1 MIDTERIVY
10 SLNVEDI
17 QTVANEELGR
27 DLTLKEVQLIEG
39 ELGDHIPWFD
49 IITNLITEKI
59 FREKRSKS

>member
-27 DLTLKEVQLIEG
+27 DLTLKEIEAVER
-39 ELGDHIPWFD
+39 ELGDSIPWFD
-49 IITNLITEKI
+49 IISDLITKG
-59 FREKRSKS
+59 RKPVT

>member
-27 DLTLKEVQLIEG
+27 GLTLKEIEVVER
-39 ELGDHIPWFD
+39 ELGDCIPWFD
-49 IITNLITEKI
+49 IISDLITKY
-59 FREKRSKS
+59 RKPVP